1 MQHQQ
6 TSGDWPRTSPVTPD
20 PAYTDAP
27 LAHPNLILGSLQ
39 LLFWLF
45 FHPAA
50 WRGHVARIDPALRP
64 DFTLLTVRGG
74 QWRHPA
80 LRRLLIQA
88 YVVIP
93 VLLGLL
99 ALPLVGALG
108 LPYAVLIGCLIGGA
122 IGGLLESVVAGAL
135 RGAWCGVA
143 VGVLTGTS
151 SHHAAIVTGL
161 IAPVA
166 AAGIAAITAAAAG
179 LAKRDGR
186 FWFAR
191 QLGGTVVGLL
201 IVVAVVYGGVYP
213 AWEVEDL
220 TNMIPVNWWQVW
232 TTSGPDFTA
241 AQQIFQELTVLWYGL
256 YAGMMIGTAAG
267 LAIGAARG
275 WRRGVAT
282 GVMSGA
288 VGGVTVGVLS
298 GLAVTMKAA
307 LSPAYAYAV
316 LTASTAPN
324 TVLAGV
330 AAALSISAVFVLP
343 YVLAKQ
349 IAGPWAAAVA
359 GTVVSVVFLMNSTL
373 HEVAAGTELDP
384 VFLMNFF
391 WNPQAD
397 ATKIIGVFDL
407 AHTILVGVSVCL
419 GLTLAWWRP
428 IVLYP
433 FVTAWNTLLYRADE
447 QRAGDRRSLLRWH
460 SAFWDEHQFLPLVGL
475 DSHLVLVAER
485 DPADGQAA
493 LAYLA
498 SSRQRWAAQAAQIEL
513 DARRL
518 ERCTTVQE
526 IAGASSRLGAGD
538 LEGPASA
545 LLRSF
550 GRLSRDVDAALH
562 QEGTYNQRLTLSA
575 VEERLD
581 ALVREVTRSS
591 ERYALRFGP
600 IATAWRQ
607 VVAAH
612 VQALAA
618 DVELRQEIDNPYI
631 IGVPLTAQQDIFVGR
646 SDVSARIEQLLL
658 DRRRPPLLLYGQRR
672 MGKTSL
678 LNNLGRLLPSTIVP
692 LFVDMQG
699 PAVQAANHAGFLY
712 NVARAMGQT
721 ASASRGLQLPAL
733 SRDELAADPFTR
745 FDEWLDAVE
754 AAVGTA
760 TVLLT
765 LDEFEAL
772 DDALASGRLAET
784 AILGTVRHLIQH
796 RPRFKLL
803 LAGSHTPDEMQH
815 WASYLINV
823 QVVRMGYLREAET
836 RQLIERPV
844 ADFALRYEPAASER
858 VVALTRGH
866 PYLTQLLCAEI
877 VALKN
882 EQEPSV
888 RRSARVADV
897 EAAVAEALHHGSF
910 FFADIQRNQVDAA
923 GLAVLRV
930 LAAWGEG
937 AVVSQDALTSLCPS
951 ATDRTLDLL
960 IRRDLLE
967 AIAGRYRFQVELIRR
982 WFARDGHRT
991 GSLA

>member
-1 MQHQQ
+1 MPG
-6 TSGDWPRTSPVTPD
+6 S
-20 PAYTDAP
+20 AYTDAP
-27 LAHPNLILGSLQ
+27 PVHRNLILGSLQ

-50 WRGHVARIDPALRP
+50 WRSHVARIDPALRP
-64 DFTLLTVRGG
+64 DFTLLTVRGV

-80 LRRLLIQA
+80 LRRVLIQV

-99 ALPLVGALG
+99 ALPLVWALG
-108 LPYAVLIGCLIGGA
+108 LPFAMLIGCLIGGA
-122 IGGLLESVVAGAL
+122 VGGLLESVVAGAL

-143 VGVLTGTS
+143 VGVMTGAS
-151 SHHAAIVTGL
+151 SHHTTVVAGL
-161 IAPVA
+161 IAPVV
-166 AAGIAAITAAAAG
+166 AGAIGAITAAAAG
-179 LAKRDGR
+179 LTKRDGR

-191 QLGGTVVGLL
+191 QIGGTVVGLI
-201 IVVAVVYGGVYP
+201 IVAALVVGISIAPGWFLDDWLYGNWP
-213 AWEVEDL
+213 SWWPPFAPSRPEV
-220 TNMIPVNWWQVW
+220 I
-232 TTSGPDFTA
+232 A
-241 AQQIFQELTVLWYGL
+241 AQGFVQRQTGLWYGL
-256 YAGMMIGTAAG
+256 EVGMMIGTATG

-275 WRRGVAT
+275 WHRGVAT
-282 GVMSGA
+282 GVISA
-288 VGGVTVGVLS
+288 VVGGVIVGVLS
-298 GLAVTMKAA
+298 GQAA
-307 LSPAYAYAV
+307 TLSAAWSWLTSDTV
-316 LTASTAPN
+316 LTASIAPS
-324 TVLAGV
+324 TVLSAI
-330 AAALSISAVFVLP
+330 ALALSISALFVLP

-373 HEVAAGTELDP
+373 HEVAVANYSIVILVNGPLWG
-384 VFLMNFF
+384 L
-391 WNPQAD
+391 
-397 ATKIIGVFDL
+397 GVPSDSNGSGVLAFDL
-407 AHTILVGVSVCL
+407 THTAIVGVCVCL

-428 IVLYP
+428 MVLYP
-433 FVTAWNTLLYRADE
+433 FVTAWNALLYRADE
-447 QRAGDRRSLLRWH
+447 QRAGDRPSLLRWH
-460 SAFWDEHQFLPLVGL
+460 SAFWDELQFLPLVGL
-475 DSHLVLVAER
+475 DAHLVLVAER
-485 DPADGQAA
+485 NPADGQAA
-493 LAYLA
+493 LTYLA
-498 SSRQRWAAQAAQIEL
+498 TSRQRWAAQAAQIEM

-518 ERCTTVQE
+518 ERCTTVQA
-526 IAGASSRLGAGD
+526 IAAAGGGLGAGD

-550 GRLSRDVDAALH
+550 GRLSRDVVAALH
-562 QEGTYNQRLTLSA
+562 QEGAYNQRLALSA

-581 ALVREVTRSS
+581 GLVREVTRSS

-618 DVELRQEIDNPYI
+618 YVELRQEIDNPYI

-699 PAVQAANHAGFLY
+699 PPAQAANHAGFLY
-712 NVARAMGQT
+712 NIARAMGQAAT
-721 ASASRGLQLPAL
+721 TSRGLHLPTL
-733 SRDELAADPFTR
+733 PRDELAADPFTR

-754 AAVGTA
+754 AAVDTA

-772 DDALASGRLAET
+772 DDALASGRLAE
-784 AILGTVRHLIQH
+784 AAVLGTLRHLIQH

-844 ADFALRYEPAASER
+844 ADYALRYEPVASER
-858 VVALTRGH
+858 VLALTRGH

-882 EQEPSV
+882 EQEASV
-888 RRSARVADV
+888 RRCARVADV

-910 FFADIQRNQVDAA
+910 FFADLQRNQVDTA

-930 LAAWGEG
+930 LAARGEG
-937 AVVSQDALTSLCPS
+937 AVVSQDALTSLCPGT
-951 ATDRTLDLL
+951 AERTLDLL
-960 IRRDLLE
+960 IRRDLVE
-967 AIAGRYRFQVELIRR
+967 ATEGGYRFQVELIRR
-982 WFARDGHRT
+982 WFARDGHRNSCA
-991 GSLA
+991 GR